1 MSAYLAAP
9 AFIEGPRCHVR
20 STAQPR
26 EAGWSPSG
34 IVASGT
40 RGEHARWPIGV
51 ADEPPRFASE
61 NLIERMGMADFGR
74 NRRPAMCAEG
84 TKGAVAFG
92 PKGTAFS
99 RHRRPSL
106 AFPLASDFTSLTRR
120 RERGS
125 LPAIAS

>member
-1 MSAYLAAP
+1 MSAYLAAS
-9 AFIEGPRCHVR
+9 ALIEGPRCHVS

-26 EAGWSPSG
+26 EARWSPSG

-61 NLIERMGMADFGR
+61 SLIERMGMADLGR
-74 NRRPAMCAEG
+74 NRRPATCTEG

-92 PKGTAFS
+92 PKITAVS
-99 RHRRPSL
+99 RLPLAYL
-106 AFPLASDFTSLTRR
+106 AFHLAPRTHNHNTT
-120 RERGS
+120 
-125 LPAIAS
+125 

>member
-1 MSAYLAAP
+1 MSAYLAAS

-51 ADEPPRFASE
+51 ADEPPRFASKS
-61 NLIERMGMADFGR
+61 LIERMGMADLGR
-74 NRRPAMCAEG
+74 NRRPAMCTEG

-92 PKGTAFS
+92 PRGTD
-99 RHRRPSL
+99 L
-106 AFPLASDFTSLTRR
+106 GGTRR
-120 RERGS
+120 RR
-125 LPAIAS
+125 LPFFVSSRSY